1 MSQIKLDIPDLQVN
15 ILDNPDIRV
24 ILREPN
30 LIVNQGDM
38 PFFDVAEAAISASFA
53 ELAATASYI
62 LIQNADGFT
71 EYSQSVKQLFDQ
83 IEQQGEVSN
92 TGSFTGSF
100 FGTASYADNA
110 GLLDGT
116 SSITFATTGSNTF
129 FGTQTIFGDIFAD
142 ADTLVV
148 TGSINLQ
155 GDMNISEGIIV
166 LSPIEAPTAVTG
178 GILYSSSGEFYVGMN
193 G

>member
-1 MSQIKLDIPDLQVN
+1 MSQIKLDIPDLQIN

-24 ILREPN
+24 LIREPN
-30 LIVNQGDM
+30 LIVNQSDM
-38 PFFDVAEAAISASFA
+38 PFFEIAEAAISASYA
-53 ELAATASYI
+53 QTADTASYI
-62 LIQNADGFT
+62 LIQNIDGFS
-71 EYSQSVKQLFDQ
+71 EYSQSVNQLFDE
-83 IEQQGEVSN
+83 IEQQLDISN

-110 GLLDGT
+110 GLLDNTG
-116 SSITFATTGSNTF
+116 SATFATTGSNTF

-155 GDMNISEGIIV
+155 GDMNVSEGIIV
-166 LSPIEAPTAVTG
+166 LDPIEAPIAVTG
-178 GILYSSSGEFYVGMN
+178 GVLYSSSGEFFVGMN
-193 G
+193 S